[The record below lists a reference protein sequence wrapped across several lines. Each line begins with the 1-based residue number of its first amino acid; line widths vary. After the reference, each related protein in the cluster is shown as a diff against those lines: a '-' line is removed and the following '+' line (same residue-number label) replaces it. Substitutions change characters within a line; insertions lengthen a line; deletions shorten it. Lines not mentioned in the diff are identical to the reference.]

1 MSSTTTTP
9 NHAAT
14 PGTATA
20 NGPRIEQTSRRR
32 LLRRSNLLS
41 WLAAG
46 FLVIV
51 VLSAIFGPLIAPYDP
66 AAQDLLQRLR
76 PPAGIGK
83 GTTEHLLGTDQLG
96 RDVLS
101 RLILGSRISV
111 LVGVLAAILSG
122 LIGST
127 IGIVAGF
134 SGGWIDRVLMRLTDI
149 QLAFPS
155 LLLALAVVGFLG
167 ASVVNV
173 IIVLGI
179 TSWVAYARVLRAEVL
194 SLRERD
200 FVVAA
205 RAIGVPPLTI
215 MRRHLLPNVV
225 GPLATIATLQV
236 GSAILAESALSFL
249 GLGVPPTTVTWG
261 AMLSDGQLYLGT
273 AWWLGVL
280 PGLALLLTVLSI
292 NVAGDALR
300 DLADPKVYRR

>member
-1 MSSTTTTP
+1 MSSTATTP
-9 NHAAT
+9 AAAT
-14 PGTATA
+14 PAPGGA
-20 NGPRIEQTSRRR
+20 PRIEKTRRR
-32 LLRRSNLLS
+32 RGLRRSNLLS
-41 WLAAG
+41 WLATA
-46 FLVIV
+46 FLAIV
-51 VLSAIFGPLIAPYDP
+51 VLAALFGPLIAPHDP
-66 AAQDLLQRLR
+66 TSQDLLQRLR
-76 PPAGIGK
+76 PPAGLER
-83 GTTEHLLGTDQLG
+83 GTAEHLLGTDQLG
-96 RDVLS
+96 RDVFS

-111 LVGVLAAILSG
+111 LVGVLAATLSG
-122 LIGST
+122 LIGSI
-127 IGIVAGF
+127 IGIVSGF

-167 ASVVNV
+167 SSVVNV

-205 RAIGVPPLTI
+205 RAIGVPALTI
-215 MRRHLLPNVV
+215 MRRHLLPNVI

-249 GLGVPPTTVTWG
+249 GLGVPPSTVTWG